1 MCLHGKGKE
10 SRNKYKPHLFTLF
23 TLGHTNYQKTRT
35 NGSRHSLQ
43 KKKTKTKNK
52 SDEGKKPLH
61 FIPFP
66 PHVRDAIRSFSTF
79 LLTYTFWVY
88 AHKQHKL
95 PFVTLILYLLFL
107 NLSFPLA
114 DGAHI
119 EANILTGS

>member
-1 MCLHGKGKE
+1 MEKERKVETNTNHIYLLCLLWGIQTIKKRGQTE
-10 SRNKYKPHLFTLF
+10 AA
-23 TLGHTNYQKTRT
+23 TRCK
-35 NGSRHSLQ
+35 

-114 DGAHI
+114 DAAHI